1 MDIAS
6 HSGSPAG
13 RASSSAPMRRARS
26 VPMAQIAR
34 GCGSIYPDMPWEPKQ
49 AFSAVASFYATH

>member
-1 MDIAS
+1 
-6 HSGSPAG
+6 
-13 RASSSAPMRRARS
+13 MRRARS